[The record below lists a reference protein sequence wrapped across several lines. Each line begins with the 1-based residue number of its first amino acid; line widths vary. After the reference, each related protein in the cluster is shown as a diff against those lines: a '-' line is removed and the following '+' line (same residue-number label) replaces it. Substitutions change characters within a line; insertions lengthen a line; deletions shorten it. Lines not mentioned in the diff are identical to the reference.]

1 MLREPAVRSLLL
13 EDVCNLPKADETD
26 AENPSAAGTDPRL
39 LKALRRAVLVITGDW
54 VALLA
59 LFLLRSSDRAWIPL
73 GPTED
78 SIFTLGILAISVH
91 SGFRLGQLEKLRSV
105 SRALEDLRERASAL

>member
-13 EDVCNLPKADETD
+13 EDVCNLPKTEESEAEDPSLAATD
-26 AENPSAAGTDPRL
+26 RRL
-39 LKALRRAVLVITGDW
+39 LKALKRSALVIAVDW
-54 VALLA
+54 AALLA
-59 LFLLRSSDRAWIPL
+59 LFLLRGTDRVWLPF

-78 SIFTLGILAISVH
+78 SIFTLGILVISVH

-105 SRALEDLRERASAL
+105 SRVLEDLRERASAP